1 MALGSDGVLLLL
13 IKLSTVTLATGLC
26 SFINDKK

>member
-26 SFINDKK
+26 SFEIYV